1 MRKSKLL
8 YFVSEDWY
16 FCSHRLSLAIAARDA
31 GFDVVV
37 VTRVVAHGER
47 IRDAGLRLVPF
58 SMSRQA
64 MNPYS
69 ELLVL
74 WRLTQVYRKE
84 QPDIVHHVA
93 MKPVLYGTL
102 AARLCGVR
110 HVVNALAGM
119 GWLFASGSLLARIVK
134 KATLFFFRAL
144 LPPTSVVVQN
154 SDDAQLMR
162 NLGCLQVHLI
172 RGAGVDVEAI
182 RPCPEPPE
190 PCVVLLGARMLW
202 DKGVGEFVEAARL
215 LKAKCLNV
223 RMILA
228 GEPDESN
235 PSSIPHET
243 LKAWNDNM
251 LVEWLGQRTDI
262 PELLKSCHIV
272 CLPSYREGLPKF
284 LLEGLA
290 AGLPVVTTDTTGCRE
305 TVSDGVNGFL
315 VPPRNVLALADAL
328 EILILDQKKR
338 ELFGSM
344 SRQMAI
350 NDFSSRRIEN
360 ETLAV
365 YGRIMH
371 TNRT

>member
-1 MRKSKLL
+1 MKKPRLL

-31 GFDVVV
+31 GYDVVV

-74 WRLTQVYRKE
+74 WRLIQVYRKE

-134 KATLFFFRAL
+134 KATLFFFQAL

-162 NLGCLQVHLI
+162 DLGCLQVHLI

-182 RPCPEPPE
+182 RPCPEPPG
-190 PCVVLLGARMLW
+190 PYVVLLAARMLW

-215 LKAKCLNV
+215 LKAKGHDV
-223 RMILA
+223 RMLLA
-228 GEPDESN
+228 GEPDDSN
-235 PSSIPHET
+235 PSSIPRST
-243 LKAWNDNM
+243 LEDWHATQV
-251 LVEWLGQRTDI
+251 VEWLGYREDMLD
-262 PELLKSCHIV
+262 LLQAIHVV
-272 CLPSYREGLPKF
+272 CLPSYYREGIPKF

-290 AGLPVVTTDTTGCRE
+290 AGRPVVTTDTPGCRE
-305 TVSDGVNGFL
+305 TVVDGINGL
-315 VPPRNVLALADAL
+315 LIPARDALALAGAL
-328 EILILDQKKR
+328 ETLVIDKEKR
-338 ELFGSM
+338 ERFGSI
-344 SRQMAI
+344 SRNMAMEE
-350 NDFSSRRIEN
+350 FSSQRIES

-365 YGRIMH
+365 YECAMQKQ
-371 TNRT
+371 